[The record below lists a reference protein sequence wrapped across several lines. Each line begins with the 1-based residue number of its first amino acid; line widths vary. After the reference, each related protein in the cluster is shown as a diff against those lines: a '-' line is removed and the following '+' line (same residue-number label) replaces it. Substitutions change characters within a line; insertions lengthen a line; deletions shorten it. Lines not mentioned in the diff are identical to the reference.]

1 MAIDEWIV
9 DELTEDGQRGALCS
23 GVGDAQGVADAE
35 AHAVMLS

>member
-1 MAIDEWIV
+1 V